1 MRSLFLR
8 IFLWFGLAMVLVNV
22 ASFAMG
28 VLVERRFHPQRNPPF
43 GPMMLVIGQS
53 AAEIFEKEGK
63 TALHDYLQR
72 VHNVTRVRS
81 ILLNNAGDELSG
93 LPEPPNSKSVA
104 ANVNATKTLHFEFVD
119 EEENHFRAPLA
130 AQWLQSPSGQ
140 PYILVAVIPP
150 PPDLPRPP
158 PRIGE
163 PGSLMFGLQ
172 VTARTLLPLLLVG
185 GVFCYL
191 LARSLA
197 KPIEQLRST
206 THELSDGDLTARVN
220 RDLLKR
226 RDEIGELGK
235 DFNLMAGHIES
246 LVDAQRQLITDISHE
261 LRSPLARQTVAL
273 GLARRR
279 GNEDVMPA
287 LDRIAREANRM
298 NEMIGQLLDL
308 SRVESGADAVT
319 PTRIDVATLL
329 EEIVQDA
336 DYEARDNGK
345 SVKLVTSETGNING
359 AVELLSSA
367 FENVI
372 RNAVRYTAPETT
384 VEVGLRRESLNG
396 SNNLLVTVRDHG
408 KGVPEESLSS
418 IFRAFYRVD
427 AARDRKSGGSGLG
440 LAIAARAIKL
450 HDGQISAHN
459 ATDGGLIVEIRLPQ
473 S

>member
-22 ASFAMG
+22 ASFALG
-28 VLVERRFHPQRNPPF
+28 IVVERRFQPPRTPPF
-43 GPMMLVIGQS
+43 GPMMAIVGRTAVETYEREGQN
-53 AAEIFEKEGK
+53 
-63 TALHDYLQR
+63 ALRGYLEQ
-72 VHNVTRVRS
+72 VHSVARIRAV
-81 ILLNNAGDELSG
+81 LLGNNAEELSG
-93 LPEPPNSKSVA
+93 LPQPANSTTVA
-104 ANVNATKTLHFEFVD
+104 ARVNSRTPLHFEFINATEGNV
-119 EEENHFRAPLA
+119 RAPLA
-130 AQWLQSPSGQ
+130 AQWIQSSKGQ
-140 PYILVAVIPP
+140 TYKLIAILP
-150 PPDLPRPP
+150 PPDFPRPP

-163 PGSLMFGLQ
+163 AGSLFFGLR

-185 GVFCYL
+185 GLFCYL

-206 THELSDGDLTARVN
+206 THELSAGNLTARV
-220 RDLLKR
+220 DQTLLHR
-226 RDEIGELGK
+226 RDEIGELSK

-261 LRSPLARQTVAL
+261 LRSPLARQGVAL

-279 GNEDVMPA
+279 GNEEVVPA

-308 SRVESGADAVT
+308 SRVESGADSVT
-319 PTRIDVATLL
+319 PTRIDLAALL

-345 SVKLVTSETGNING
+345 SVKMIAKESISLNG
-359 AVELLSSA
+359 AVELLNSA

-372 RNAVRYTAPETT
+372 RNAVRYTKPDTM
-384 VEVGLRRESLNG
+384 VEVSLKNG
-396 SNNLLVTVRDHG
+396 DRNAVVTIRDHG
-408 KGVPEESLSS
+408 QGVPEESLSN
-418 IFRAFYRVD
+418 IFRPFYRVD

-440 LAIAARAIKL
+440 LAIAARAINL
-450 HDGQISAHN
+450 HGGQISAHN
-459 ATDGGLIVEIRLPQ
+459 DGGLVIEIRLPQ
-473 S
+473 R